1 MQPLK
6 RLTRPR
12 HAVTSVPKEAL
23 DDEPTQLPAGGV
35 TRPRHAPQHRLD
47 RARGRHIVMSKPEN
61 QDRYALRRV
70 DRRSQ
75 ELVAARGIGIGVALG
90 LLVWAA
96 LLTVWMI

>member
-1 MQPLK
+1 MQPLQ

-12 HAVTSVPKEAL
+12 HAVTSVPKEAP
-23 DDEPTQLPAGGV
+23 DDEPTPLAAGGV
-35 TRPRHAPQHRLD
+35 TRHQPAPQHRLD
-47 RARGRHIVMSKPEN
+47 RARGRRIVMSKPEN
-61 QDRYALRRV
+61 QDRSALSRV
-70 DRRSQ
+70 TRRSQ

>member
-1 MQPLK
+1 
-6 RLTRPR
+6 
-12 HAVTSVPKEAL
+12 
-23 DDEPTQLPAGGV
+23 
-35 TRPRHAPQHRLD
+35 
-47 RARGRHIVMSKPEN
+47 MSKPEN
-61 QDRYALRRV
+61 QDRSALRRV